1 MKLFELKKDY
11 KIFVDLDGV
20 MADLDAHVK
29 EISGKTFDELRASG
43 SGFTEFVK
51 GQRDQGQT
59 VFDTLDKMP
68 DADQLWNYI
77 VKYDP
82 TILTA
87 TGYPEEK
94 AKAEKIRWVYDN
106 LHGFDGILTT
116 ISGADKHKYA
126 APNHILID
134 DRDKAIL
141 PWRNAGG
148 IGILHTSAA
157 DTISQLQKLE
167 L

>member
-1 MKLFELKKDY
+1 MKLFELKKEY

-20 MADLDAHVK
+20 MADLDKHVK
-29 EISGKTFDELRASG
+29 EITGKTFDELRASG
-43 SGFTEFVK
+43 SGFTEFV
-51 GQRDQGQT
+51 
-59 VFDTLDKMP
+59 LDKMP
-68 DADQLWNYI
+68 DADTLWNY
-77 VKYDP
+77 VVQYDP

-141 PWRNAGG
+141 PWREAGG

-157 DTISQLQKLE
+157 DTIAQLKKLG